1 MTTTRKVD
9 YTEYAT
15 RIVRAILE
23 GVLLTTRAQDRLDT
37 MTIGWGALGTNWS
50 VPVFEAFVRT
60 GRHTARMLEENPEF
74 TVNVPLDEGKEAR
87 RRTRK
92 AVGICGTHHGDECDK
107 FEMAALTPVPSCEVS
122 VPGILE
128 LPLTLECR
136 VICKQALD
144 VSLLPEEL
152 RARFYPADVDGSACG
167 SNRDPH
173 LMVFGRIVG
182 AYVAE
187 A

>member
-1 MTTTRKVD
+1 
-9 YTEYAT
+9 
-15 RIVRAILE
+15 
-23 GVLLTTRAQDRLDT
+23 
-37 MTIGWGALGTNWS
+37 
-50 VPVFEAFVRT
+50 
-60 GRHTARMLEENPEF
+60 
-74 TVNVPLDEGKEAR
+74 
-87 RRTRK
+87 
-92 AVGICGTHHGDECDK
+92 
-107 FEMAALTPVPSCEVS
+107 MAALTPVPSCEVS